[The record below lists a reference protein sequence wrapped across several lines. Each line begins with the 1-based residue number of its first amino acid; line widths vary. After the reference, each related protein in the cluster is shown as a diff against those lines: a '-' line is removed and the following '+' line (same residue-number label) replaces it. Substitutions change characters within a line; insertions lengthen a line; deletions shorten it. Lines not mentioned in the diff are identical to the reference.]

1 MKKEMEKINVAVL
14 GIGGMGM
21 THVQAAKDSPWV
33 NRIVGYEPTEE
44 KARALGDKQGIT
56 ATNDLSRIL
65 SDPEISL
72 VYIAAPNEFHCELAV
87 KSLRAGKAVLS
98 EKPMGT
104 TLDEARQMLQ
114 VEKETGGFL
123 QIGLELRYSKIY
135 QKAKE
140 WIKQGLIGT
149 PVNSHCDYFCSEGH
163 AKGSWRSESET
174 TLIAEKLCHYLD
186 LPRWWFNEEVEDVYS
201 VAAPNVVSYFKH
213 PDNHQITYRF
223 KSGAVSTLAFFM
235 HTAETFNGDPLQDM
249 LDQQWDDGHRLTY
262 LIYGTKGAIETDV
275 FRRRIRRWEF
285 TDGVNKLESKLVETI
300 SYTAKEDSQ
309 WMHNV
314 YGQNIEVSRLVC
326 EGLPPGTSASDSFG
340 TMKLVFAAE
349 MSERGKRIVKLS
361 ELNP

>member
-33 NRIVGYEPTEE
+33 NRIVGYEPTEG
-44 KARALGDKQGIT
+44 KARALGDKLGIT

-65 SDPEISL
+65 NDPEISL

-114 VEKETGGFL
+114 AEKESGGFL

-140 WIKQGLIGT
+140 WINQGLIGT

-163 AKGSWRSESET
+163 GKGSWRSESET
-174 TLIAEKLCHYLD
+174 TLIAEKLVHYLD

-201 VAAPNVVSYFKH
+201 VTAPNVVSYFKH
-213 PDNHQITYRF
+213 PDNHQITSRF

-262 LIYGTKGAIETDV
+262 LIYGTRGAIETDV

-285 TDGVNKLESKLVETI
+285 TDGVNNLQSKLVETI
-300 SYTAKEDSQ
+300 SYPAKEDGQ
-309 WMHNV
+309 WIHNV

-326 EGLPPGTSASDSFG
+326 GGLPPGTSASDSFE
-340 TMKLVFAAE
+340 TMKLVFASE
-349 MSERGKRIVKLS
+349 MSEREKRIVKLS
-361 ELNP
+361 EVNT